1 MSVGSIIG
9 GVVGG
14 VIGFFAGGPVGA
26 AYGFAIGAGVGAVL
40 DPMKGPTLPGPKLV
54 DNAVQ
59 TAGYGSMI
67 PRVYGRI
74 AMAGNIVWLENN
86 KLKATTRKKK
96 QGGKGGGGKVTTTT
110 VTYSATFALVICEGP
125 IKRISKIWCSDK
137 LIYNATSNNPG
148 ALTQTAANGARM
160 RFYLGTE
167 DQQPDPRYEAA
178 VGVGNAPA
186 FRGEAYIVF
195 EDFQLA
201 DYSNTLQA
209 AQFKVEVMSDIDE
222 IPATIIEQNSFFMAG
237 PGGID
242 RAYTGF
248 TLLDDYGALSF
259 HKSESVTHLGSPYLL
274 SKTISKFRLRSGF
287 KDTATTEVI
296 EGDYHAI
303 YGGKGYLQGDF
314 KSPFGSL
321 RAYQEPTPPWIFL
334 RRYFRS
340 GKDFYK
346 HPFGGPDN
354 TLSFSPSSAFIHNGD
369 MYGTLHHPGLGVE
382 RLFQVGSTNF
392 NGFPPTT
399 ITPEFLGPSA
409 QLKADQ
415 PAIVGQQLFKAS
427 GRAWQN
433 VSDNT
438 FREYS
443 LSGLVAGA
451 DHTIPGPLIDAR
463 FFVEDGDYVYGAK
476 PSLSYIPNATRI
488 WRFKNTFDEP
498 AISFDLSA
506 AYAARPEFTNFSNVE
521 FHAFSVK
528 KGLLATVTNTNTSV
542 IRRSVFKLNAVTPSA
557 VLLSDIVKTEM
568 LRSGLIE
575 ENEIDTDLLTKEI
588 RGYKVQS
595 GSVRSAIEPLQAAFP
610 FDVIQSGYAIKTIP
624 RGAGVAD
631 SVQFGDI
638 IPSGNAI
645 AGDCL
650 DESREMDSQLPV
662 KTIVKYLDAEREYS
676 ISEQYAERINTV
688 AVNRVDL
695 ELPLVLTATEAAGM
709 AEVLNNLPWTER
721 SEFAFALPPSFLHLE
736 PADVITLSTPWQEY
750 NLRII
755 EINYR
760 QDGTL
765 AVKARSNLS
774 GLYVSE
780 ALGGDG
786 EVLPDDD
793 VADPGPS
800 FSVLLDVPVIDES
813 SQNQPGFGVAMTGLT
828 EDWPG
833 GFELKS
839 ADGGANFDIFS
850 THAIAA
856 TIGTC
861 GPAMPI
867 RSGALLDIGS
877 TLNVKLFSGE
887 LSSVS
892 ESQMFGGSNLAAYGR
907 DGRWE
912 IIRFQNAA
920 LNPDGSYT
928 LSTFWRGDF
937 GTERYTGTHLE
948 GDQFVLLEPDAVQFV
963 PVNVALIGATQT
975 YREVTVGADVDS
987 DDDSSYTYQGVNLE
1001 CYSPVHARAD
1011 RDASGNM
1018 TITWK
1023 RRTRIGGQW
1032 RDLVDVPVG
1041 EPTLQFEIDI
1051 MSGSVVRRTF
1061 ATTLETVTYT
1071 AAQQVTDFS
1080 AVQPSVLIRIYQLSP
1095 TVGRG
1100 YPLEVTV

>member
-1 MSVGSIIG
+1 MSIGSIVG
-9 GVVGG
+9 GIVGG
-14 VIGFFAGGPVGA
+14 VIGFFAGGGPVGA
-26 AYGFAIGAGVGAVL
+26 AYGFAIGAGLGAVL
-40 DPMKGPTLPGPKLV
+40 DPIKGPTLPGPKLV

-74 AMAGNIVWLENN
+74 AMAGNVVWLENN
-86 KLKATTRKKK
+86 KLKATIRKKK
-96 QGGKGGGGKVTTTT
+96 QGGKGGGSVTTTS
-110 VTYSATFALVICEGP
+110 VSYSATFALMICEGP
-125 IKRISKIWCSDK
+125 IKGISKIWCSDK
-137 LIYNATSNNPG
+137 LIYNATSSNPG

-160 RFYLGTE
+160 RFYLGTD
-167 DQQPDPRYEAA
+167 DQLPDPRYQAA

-209 AQFKVEVMSDIDE
+209 AQFKVEVMSDWDEQASALLRQNLSSVGDSQGSWGAGQTALGNYGEWLFSAFPSVAGIGVGVHEKYSIFSSGLDKITSEQLSPYDSLVSNTAMAAYTGPFPYGACTVEAGATGLQSRVRRWFRAGQSFYRLPFSTNSTSAIFAPHSGFVFNGDLYCTDQHPDTGVWYLNQIKPDPDAFATSFYTEPAQLAAQIDITPYSQRQIFLAGGMLCFRTTGNTFRRYGLSGLNFIDE
-222 IPATIIEQNSFFMAG
+222 ITVPGAAIGASPAM
-237 PGGID
+237 
-242 RAYTGF
+242 
-248 TLLDDYGALSF
+248 
-259 HKSESVTHLGSPYLL
+259 
-274 SKTISKFRLRSGF
+274 
-287 KDTATTEVI
+287 
-296 EGDYHAI
+296 
-303 YGGKGYLQGDF
+303 
-314 KSPFGSL
+314 
-321 RAYQEPTPPWIFL
+321 
-334 RRYFRS
+334 
-340 GKDFYK
+340 
-346 HPFGGPDN
+346 
-354 TLSFSPSSAFIHNGD
+354 
-369 MYGTLHHPGLGVE
+369 
-382 RLFQVGSTNF
+382 
-392 NGFPPTT
+392 
-399 ITPEFLGPSA
+399 
-409 QLKADQ
+409 
-415 PAIVGQQLFKAS
+415 
-427 GRAWQN
+427 
-433 VSDNT
+433 
-438 FREYS
+438 
-443 LSGLVAGA
+443 
-451 DHTIPGPLIDAR
+451 
-463 FFVEDGDYVYGAK
+463 EDGDYVYVVSAS
-476 PSLSYIPNATRI
+476 SLQGTSPTAANC
-488 WRFKNTFDEP
+488 WKFKNTFTEP
-498 AISFDLSA
+498 A
-506 AYAARPEFTNFSNVE
+506 V
-521 FHAFSVK
+521 AFSLTTTYPP
-528 KGLLATVTNTNTSV
+528 GTTDLNTRIINRFTVRDGMLGALYHVPANVYRN
-542 IRRSVFKLNAVTPSA
+542 VFKLNSFFPATVDLGT
-557 VLLSDIVKTEM
+557 VVKTEM
-568 LRSGLIE
+568 LRSGLIDE
-575 ENEIDTDLLTKEI
+575 AEIDTALLTKEI

-610 FDVIQSGYAIKTIP
+610 FDVIQSGYTIKTIP
-624 RGAGVAD
+624 RGIGVAD

-638 IPSGNAI
+638 IPSGNALT
-645 AGDCL
+645 GDCL

-662 KTIVKYLDAEREYS
+662 KTIVKYLDASREYS
-676 ISEQYAERINTV
+676 ISEQYAERINTA

-709 AEVLNNLPWTER
+709 AEVLNNLPWIER

-786 EVLPDDD
+786 LVVPDDD
-793 VADPGPS
+793 VAEPGPS

-813 SQNQPGFGVAMTGLT
+813 SQNQSGFGVAMTGVT

-839 ADGGANFDIFS
+839 ADAGANFDIFS
-850 THAIAA
+850 THTVAA

-867 RSGALLDIGS
+867 RSGALVDLGS
-877 TLNVKLFSGE
+877 TLTVRLLQGE
-887 LSSVS
+887 LSSVT
-892 ESQMFGGSNLAAYGR
+892 EAQMFGGSNLAAYGR

-928 LSTFWRGDF
+928 LNTFWRGDF

-948 GDQFVLLEPDAVQFV
+948 GDQFVLLEPDIVQFV
-963 PVNVALIGATQT
+963 PVNVALIGAAQT
-975 YREVTVGADVDS
+975 YREVTIGADIDS
-987 DDDSSYTYQGVNLE
+987 DDDGTFTYQGVNLE

-1018 TITWK
+1018 TITWQ

-1032 RDLVDVPVG
+1032 RDLVDVPIG

-1051 MSGSVVRRTF
+1051 MSGFVVRRTF
-1061 ATTLETVTYT
+1061 ATTLETVVYT

-1080 AVQPSVLIRIYQLSP
+1080 AVQPSVLIRVYQISP